1 MKKTLIIL
9 VLFLIP
15 FMLFAAGSKDSRQE
29 NYLRLTWWGNPARD
43 EMTLKAVSLFTQK
56 NPGVSIDTETVGW
69 GSYWDKLNTQASTN
83 SLPDIIQM
91 DFAYIQQW
99 VSKNQLLE
107 LTPYINK
114 TFDASN
120 IPETLLS
127 LGKLDGGIYGIALG
141 TGMPG
146 TCYDPAIVEKAG
158 LPPIDSTKW
167 TLKDFEDIS
176 NTIFRNTGIKTLP
189 ICPQEPKSAFEVF
202 VRQTGNNFF
211 AADGKSL
218 GFTNDP
224 QMLRNFWEVQLRL
237 LDSGAL
243 LAPDIAFVKT
253 SVEEEPFVRGQTWNH
268 FIASNQLV
276 AYTQAAGKP
285 IKMALIPIM
294 PNAKAYGNVAKPTM
308 YFCIS
313 SKSANPDLAMKFIN
327 FFVNDLAVSDIIQAE
342 RGAPLPNNVREH
354 LMAVTSDP
362 VQKEMFAFADLVT
375 QYSIPVGPPDPPGA
389 LEVTALF
396 RDMTVQI
403 LTKAIS
409 VDEAVSKFIA
419 EANGILS
426 VN

>member
-1 MKKTLIIL
+1 
-9 VLFLIP
+9 
-15 FMLFAAGSKDSRQE
+15 
-29 NYLRLTWWGNPARD
+29 
-43 EMTLKAVSLFTQK
+43 
-56 NPGVSIDTETVGW
+56 
-69 GSYWDKLNTQASTN
+69 
-83 SLPDIIQM
+83 M

-99 VSKNQLLE
+99 VSKDQLLD
-107 LTPYINK
+107 LTPFIDNK

-146 TCYDPAIVEKAG
+146 TCYDPAIVEKAE

-167 TLKDFEDIS
+167 TWKDFEDIS
-176 NTIFRNTGIKTLP
+176 NTIYRNTGIKTLP
-189 ICPQEPKSAFEVF
+189 ICPQEPKSGFEVF
-202 VRQTGNNFF
+202 VRQSGNNFF
-211 AADGKSL
+211 ANDGKSL
-218 GFTNDP
+218 GFTNEP
-224 QMLRNFWEVQLRL
+224 QALRDFWEVQLRL

-243 LAPDIAFVKT
+243 LAPETAFVKT

-276 AYTQAAGKP
+276 TYTQAAGKP

-294 PNAKAYGNVAKPTM
+294 ENAKAYGNLAKPTM
-308 YFCIS
+308 YFCIP
-313 SKSANPDLAMKFIN
+313 SKSANPELAMKFIN
-327 FFVNDLAVSDIIQAE
+327 FFINDLAVSDIIQAE

-362 VQKEMFAFADLVT
+362 VQKEMFAFADLVA

-396 RDMTVQI
+396 RDLTVQI
-403 LTKAIS
+403 LTKTIS
-409 VDEAVSKFIA
+409 VDAAVSKFIA
-419 EANGILS
+419 EANGILAA
-426 VN
+426 N